1 MTTNPPI
8 HATSVARR
16 FADGWRAVLIT
27 GPSGAGKSDLALRLT
42 TCGWRLIADD
52 YTHVTASGGALYAS
66 APASITGKIEV
77 RGVGIVA
84 AGTRPLARI
93 ALVAECAPT
102 GVERLPE
109 PEFRRFH
116 GLDLPLIRL
125 DPHQA
130 SAVEK
135 VAVALQT
142 L

>member
-1 MTTNPPI
+1 MTANAPI
-8 HATSVARR
+8 HATSVAWR
-16 FADGWRAVLIT
+16 FADGWRAVLVT
-27 GPSGAGKSDLALRLT
+27 GPSGTGKSDLALRLT
-42 TCGWRLIADD
+42 ARGWRLIADD
-52 YTHVTASGGALYAS
+52 YTHVTADDGALYAS
-66 APASITGKIEV
+66 PPASIVDRIEV

-84 AGTRPLARI
+84 ARTRPVARI
-93 ALVAECAPT
+93 ALVAECAFVP
-102 GVERLPE
+102 VERLPE

-125 DPHQA
+125 DPRQA